1 MTLGP
6 AFLVCLTVPFD
17 SPVLCS
23 GKHSAR
29 FVFGQVTASWTVGE
43 LHLSAEGIGVDRT
56 ALYGV

>member
-6 AFLVCLTVPFD
+6 TFLVCLTVSLD

-29 FVFGQVTASWTVGE
+29 FVFGQVTAPWTVGE
-43 LHLSAEGIGVDRT
+43 LHLSAQGIGVDRT